1 MAIWSICLLSLLINS
16 GSTYI
21 NPSVS
26 YFHQPPNSWWTFQKK
41 TWNGGRFERN
51 EHRENMMI
59 STPRIFCIE
68 FLFHIH
74 GSTEFSW
81 EDTYILRPPHTLQQI
96 AIGYMD
102 PMGFGTCNFLA
113 KSMTRSLSWKI
124 LKGNK
129 TQRIFSLWQPTAQ
142 FPWGETRVVKPQQ
155 KMLWKIIRDSFKNT
169 VSRRCL
175 TVPCPK
181 SGLEPGVLT
190 IWVLLKKFLLSG
202 RFNGVFLSQ
211 LPGSLGLYIKSV
223 HHPCKFEHRNPL
235 GKRSPY

>member
-1 MAIWSICLLSLLINS
+1 MTICLLRFAHQQWE
-16 GSTYI
+16 YI
-21 NPSVS
+21 HQSIYIS
-26 YFHQPPNSWWTFQKK
+26 YFHQPPNSWWTFRK
-41 TWNGGRFERN
+41 TNMKWWILWKECTS
-51 EHRENMMI
+51 ENMMI

-74 GSTEFSW
+74 GSIEFSW

-181 SGLEPGVLT
+181 SSLEPGVLT
-190 IWVLLKKFLLSG
+190 IWVLLKK
-202 RFNGVFLSQ
+202 VF
-211 LPGSLGLYIKSV
+211 V
-223 HHPCKFEHRNPL
+223 V
-235 GKRSPY
+235 RSF